1 MRRLLAVAVLSL
13 AAPLALAQTPAEA
26 DVRLVRELLAASG
39 GEKQYDQIIGIMLEG
54 MRAGFGQ
61 GFRDAMKGKPL
72 DSAKQALA
80 EAVVDRHF
88 AELQREIGDLV
99 RRQMPYE
106 KLVSEIYVPL
116 YLRYFTRAE
125 LSEAT
130 TFFRSATG
138 RKFSEAAPLLMQDA
152 SRMLNQRYMED
163 IARASGQMMDERI
176 RRMTEEL
183 GKL

>member
-1 MRRLLAVAVLSL
+1 VRRALVLLALLL
-13 AAPLALAQTPAEA
+13 AAPFAAAQAPAEA
-26 DVRLVRELLAASG
+26 DVKLVRELLAASG
-39 GEKQYDQIIGIMLEG
+39 GEKQYEQIVDIMLEG

-72 DSAKQALA
+72 DDAKRALA

-88 AELQREIGDLV
+88 AALQREMSALV

-106 KLVSEIYVPL
+106 KLVSDVYVPL
-116 YLRYFTRAE
+116 YLRYFSRAE
-125 LSEAT
+125 LAEAT

-163 IARASGQMMDERI
+163 IARAGGRIMDEHM
-176 RRMTEEL
+176 RRMVEEL
-183 GKL
+183 EKI